1 MKGQNESNAL
11 DALHHIMPSITSAKY
26 AHERSTANEPS
37 EREET
42 CFVLN
47 SMSEGVPSLAVEH
60 AGIEG
65 LKNQAT
71 DKNRAFDIVA
81 EIAARCEGNLPK
93 DRYYYL
99 VAPDRP
105 VEALRRQAITR
116 FVETISPWIVRAAP
130 TLQIDA
136 YADMHYEDSCVL
148 LVCGG
153 SHPMIS
159 GTIGRVPGR
168 TNSQE
173 NPAAEDLWRAIEHGL
188 GRFSRY
194 KENGFN
200 TVLSLQDISGELHP
214 SMLIEIENDR
224 EKEILITGLVDY
236 IIVFT
241 SAEDGVMVGN
251 VWKERDLRYDPPPFT
266 RKFTNQNG
274 AWSPMEEAHP

>member
-1 MKGQNESNAL
+1 MKGQNEAL
-11 DALHHIMPSITSAKY
+11 DALLHIMPSITSAKY
-26 AHERSTANEPS
+26 AHERSTGNERS

-47 SMSEGVPSLAVEH
+47 SMSEGQPSLAVEH
-60 AGIEG
+60 AGIDAF
-65 LKNQAT
+65 KDQAAV
-71 DKNRAFDIVA
+71 KNRSFDVVA

-99 VAPDRP
+99 VVPDQP
-105 VEALRRQAITR
+105 VETLRRQAITR
-116 FVETISPWIVRAAP
+116 FVETISPWIVKAAP
-130 TLQIDA
+130 TLQIDV

-153 SHPMIS
+153 SHPMIN

-168 TNSQE
+168 TNNQE
-173 NPAAEDLWRAIEHGL
+173 DPTAEGLWRAIEHGL

-194 KENGFN
+194 KENGFR
-200 TVLSLQDISGELHP
+200 TLLSLQDVPGEIHP

-224 EKEILITGLVDY
+224 EKEILITDLVDY

-241 SAEDGVMVGN
+241 SAEDGMMVGN
-251 VWKERDLRYDPPPFT
+251 VWKEKDLRYDPPPFT
-266 RKFTNQNG
+266 RRYTNRNG
-274 AWSPMEEAHP
+274 AWSPME